1 MQIRIGKISD
11 VHAIGLINKK
21 AMGYCTGDDI
31 LTQRLKRICD
41 EKNHELIVAT
51 QADDCVV
58 GYIHVETY
66 TSLYMDSMFN
76 ILGFAIDPQFQHQ
89 GIATQLLH
97 AIETEAQQRNY
108 SGIRLNSGTE
118 RLAAHQFY
126 EKSGYML
133 DKTQFRFQKKF

>member
-1 MQIRIGKISD
+1 MPLDSST
-11 VHAIGLINKK
+11 KK
-21 AMGYCTGDDI
+21 QWGIAQVMSI
-31 LTQRLKRICD
+31 LTQRLKRNCD

-89 GIATQLLH
+89 GIGARYASFH
-97 AIETEAQQRNY
+97 
-108 SGIRLNSGTE
+108 
-118 RLAAHQFY
+118 
-126 EKSGYML
+126 
-133 DKTQFRFQKKF
+133 